1 VIELYTN
8 TTSNGRK
15 ISIALEELA
24 LPYNA
29 IKIDT
34 QAGASRTPEYLQIN
48 PNGKIPAIVDPEGP
62 GGQRFVMFESAAIL
76 IYLADKT
83 GRLLAY
89 KGAARY
95 AALQW
100 LQVEASGVSSDA
112 FWLFYIGLKEKNE
125 QAATMLRADLARLYG
140 VLDKRLGHAPYL
152 AGEELTIADIAH
164 FPWVAG
170 AAAWQGIDL
179 APFAHLRRWYDELAI
194 RDSFQKGMKI
204 PA

>member
-1 VIELYTN
+1 MIELYTN

-29 IKIDT
+29 IRIDT

-48 PNGKIPAIVDPEGP
+48 PNGKIPAIVDPDGP

-83 GRLLAY
+83 GRLLPC

-95 AALQW
+95 ATLEW
-100 LQVEASGVSSDA
+100 VQVEASGVSPDA

-140 VLDKRLGHAPYL
+140 VRDKLFVQAPDL
-152 AGEELTIADIAH
+152 ACEELTIADTAH
-164 FPWVAG
+164 FPWVMG
-170 AAAWQGIDL
+170 SSWQGIDL
-179 APFAHLRRWYDELAI
+179 EPFPNLRRWRDDLAG
-194 RDSFQKGMKI
+194 RESFQKGMKI